1 MASFSDLW
9 NIRPEG
15 YLSCRRWCITTG
27 PSICNRAYSLG
38 VRRGQFPVTEHL
50 CTRTLALPAN
60 ESVSRNDIEFT
71 SKEIQNLLGT
81 KP

>member
-1 MASFSDLW
+1 MASFSGLC

-15 YLSCRRWCITTG
+15 TWAPADVCTTTRA
-27 PSICNRAYSLG
+27 SICNRAHSLG
-38 VRRGQFPVTEHL
+38 GRRGQFPVTEHL
-50 CTRTLALPAN
+50 CTRILALPAN